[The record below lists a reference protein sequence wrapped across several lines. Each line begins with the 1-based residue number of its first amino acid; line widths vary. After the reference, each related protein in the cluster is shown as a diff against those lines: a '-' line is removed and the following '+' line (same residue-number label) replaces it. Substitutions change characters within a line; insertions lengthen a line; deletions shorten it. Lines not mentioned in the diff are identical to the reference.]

1 MNIYYIS
8 IACALTFFII
18 KILENKFIMKE
29 KNIQSKKYLKDSIII
44 FIIIILIYNIYFNL
58 IKKNSELNTSP
69 SVFLNTPDF

>member
-29 KNIQSKKYLKDSIII
+29 KNIQPKKYLKDSIII
-44 FIIIILIYNIYFNL
+44 FIIII
-58 IKKNSELNTSP
+58 
-69 SVFLNTPDF
+69 

>member
-18 KILENKFIMKE
+18 KIFENKFIMKE